1 MQGLAQG
8 SRGQILGRVT
18 DPSGAVIVGATVRAM
33 NTATNVVTTAST
45 NQTGDYTLP
54 FLVAGDYE
62 VSVDAPGFK
71 KIQRKGSRAV
81 RSALMGLLGE
91 SSRTAQLERDPS
103 SMDLLLGSQ
112 QAAIYWDEK
121 ARCFRLAGLGRSK

>member
-1 MQGLAQG
+1 
-8 SRGQILGRVT
+8 
-18 DPSGAVIVGATVRAM
+18 M

-103 SMDLLLGSQ
+103 SMD
-112 QAAIYWDEK
+112 
-121 ARCFRLAGLGRSK
+121 